1 MAIPTSQ
8 QALRLARRRRGMT
21 TRDFAQAGIHRQV
34 LTRLVASGHLER
46 VSRGV
51 YRIPDQSITEH
62 HGLAVVAAAVP
73 HGSIALLSALQ
84 FHQIGTQLPSQVWIA
99 LDRRARRPALRYPPL
114 RIVRY
119 SGAALTEGVETHR
132 VEGQMMRI
140 YSVAK
145 TIADCFKYRNKIG
158 LEVALEALREG
169 WRERRFTLNELD
181 RYARVCRVQRV
192 MRPYI
197 EALVA

>member
-1 MAIPTSQ
+1 MPSSTHR
-8 QALRLARRRRGMT
+8 QALRLARRRRGAT
-21 TRDFAQAGIHRQV
+21 ARDFAQAGIHRQV
-34 LTRLVASGHLER
+34 LTRLVASGQLER

-51 YRIPDQSITEH
+51 YRLPNRTITEH
-62 HGLAVVAAAVP
+62 DGLAVVAAAVP
-73 HGSIALLSALQ
+73 QGAITLLSALQ

-99 LDRRARRPALRYPPL
+99 LDRRARRPALKYPPL

-119 SGAALTEGVETHR
+119 SGAALVEGIETHR
-132 VEGQMMRI
+132 VEGQVVRI
-140 YSVAK
+140 YSAAK
-145 TIADCFKYRNKIG
+145 TIADCFKYRNKVG

-169 WRERRFTLNELD
+169 WRARRFTLNELD
-181 RYARVCRVQRV
+181 RYARVCRVQHV

>member
-1 MAIPTSQ
+1 MAISNNQ
-8 QALRLARRRRGMT
+8 RALRLARRRRGAT
-21 TRDFAQAGIHRQV
+21 ARDFAEAGIHRQV

-51 YRIPDQSITEH
+51 YRLPNQSITEH
-62 HGLAVVAAAVP
+62 HGLAAVAAAVP
-73 HGSIALLSALQ
+73 HGTITLLSALQ

-99 LDRRARRPALRYPPL
+99 LDRRARRPALKYPPL
-114 RIVRY
+114 RVVRY
-119 SGAALTEGVETHR
+119 SGAALIEGVETHR
-132 VEGQMMRI
+132 VEGQAVRI
-140 YSVAK
+140 YSAAK

-169 WRERRFTLNELD
+169 WRARRFTLNELD
-181 RYARVCRVQRV
+181 QYARVCRVQRV
-192 MRPYI
+192 MQPYI

>member
-1 MAIPTSQ
+1 MAVSTNE
-8 QALRLARRRRGMT
+8 QALRLAGRRQGAT
-21 TRDFAQAGIHRQV
+21 ARDFSAAGIHRQV

-51 YRIPDQSITEH
+51 YRLPNRSITEH
-62 HGLAVVAAAVP
+62 HGLAVTAAAVP
-73 HGSIALLSALQ
+73 QGIITLLSALQ
-84 FHQIGTQLPSQVWIA
+84 FHQIGTQLPWQVWIA
-99 LDRRARRPALRYPPL
+99 LDRRARRPALKYPPL

-119 SGAALTEGVETHR
+119 SGAALTEGIETHR
-132 VEGQMMRI
+132 VEGQAVRI
-140 YSVAK
+140 YSAAK

-169 WRERRFTLNELD
+169 WRARRFTLNELD